1 MTGLDAHLRVTRGT
15 FALDLPLTVAPGEV
29 VALIGPNGAGKSTAL
44 RALAGLLPLT
54 GGHVRLD
61 GRALDGDGPPVP
73 PERRRCGVVFQDH
86 LLIGHLSA
94 RENVAF
100 GPRARRVPART
111 ARAAADAWLGRLGLT
126 SHADARAATLSGGQA
141 QRVALARA
149 LATEPDLLLLDE
161 PFAALDAGT
170 RRAVRDL
177 LRAHLA
183 ERPRPVVLVTHD
195 AADAADLADRAVV
208 LVDGRPVAELGRSEL
223 AAAWDAGAATVPWRG
238 DGARLGQGEEET
250 VRDDAVRDETVPDEP
265 VQDAPVGHEPPG
277 DEPPGDE
284 PPGDEP
290 PGDEPPGDEPAD
302 DRPAPEAVPPPPA
315 VPTLRV
321 GVVVL
326 AGGTAR
332 RIGGGDKTA
341 LDVGGRPILHR
352 LLADLAPLPTV
363 VVADPPPAAVA
374 AQFPHAT
381 WVRESPAGAGPA
393 VALAAGVA
401 ALRDVEAVVAVAGD
415 QPFAGPVVPRL
426 VRALAEHPGADA
438 AFGVDAGGR
447 EQPLLAAYRARAVR
461 RRLAAVRPGQ
471 ALRTVRVGLR
481 VHPVPLAG
489 TEGLDVD
496 DADDLARARDAAR
509 DAAPAAE

>member
-1 MTGLDAHLRVTRGT
+1 MTGLDAHLRVNRGT

-238 DGARLGQGEEET
+238 DGARLGRGEEAPVQDET
-250 VRDDAVRDETVPDEP
+250 VRDDAVRDEP
-265 VQDAPVGHEPPG
+265 VQDAPVRH
-277 DEPPGDE
+277 
-284 PPGDEP
+284 
-290 PGDEPPGDEPAD
+290 EPPGDEPAD
-302 DRPAPEAVPPPPA
+302 DEPADDRPAPDAVPPPPA

-374 AQFPHAT
+374 ARFPHAT

-509 DAAPAAE
+509 DAAPTAE